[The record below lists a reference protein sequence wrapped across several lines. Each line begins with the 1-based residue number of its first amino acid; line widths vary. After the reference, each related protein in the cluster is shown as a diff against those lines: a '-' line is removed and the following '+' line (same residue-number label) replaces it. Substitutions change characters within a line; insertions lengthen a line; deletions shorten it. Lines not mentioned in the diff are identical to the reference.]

1 MRENIVDC
9 KLSIIYYSTY
19 GSNVQLAKW
28 AEEAALKLGAEVRVR
43 QVQEL
48 APQVVIDSQA
58 GWKAN
63 QEATKDIPVATSDD
77 ITWSD
82 AVLFSVPSRFGNVPS
97 QFKQFIDIQGGIWAT
112 GKTVNKAVSAMSS
125 AQNPHG
131 GQEATLLSLY
141 TSMYHWGAI
150 VVTPGYT
157 DASVGLAGGNPYG
170 TSVTIGQDGK
180 MIENVRPAVEH
191 QVKRLL
197 DVASKLK

>member
-1 MRENIVDC
+1 MST

-28 AEEAALKLGAEVRVR
+28 AEEEALKLGAEVRVR
-43 QVQEL
+43 QIQEL
-48 APQVVIDSQA
+48 APQAVIDSQPA
-58 GWKAN
+58 WKAN
-63 QEATKDIPVATSDD
+63 QDATQDIPVASSDD
-77 ITWSD
+77 ITWAD

-131 GQEATLLSLY
+131 GQEATILSLY

-191 QVKRLL
+191 QVRRLL
-197 DVASKLK
+197 DIASKLK

>member
-1 MRENIVDC
+1 MST

-28 AEEAALKLGAEVRVR
+28 AEEEALKLGAEVRVR
-43 QVQEL
+43 QIQEL
-48 APQVVIDSQA
+48 APQSVIDSQPA
-58 GWKAN
+58 WKAN
-63 QEATKDIPVATSDD
+63 QETTKDIPVASSDD
-77 ITWSD
+77 ITWAD
-82 AVLFSVPSRFGNVPS
+82 AILFSVPSRFGNVPS

-112 GKTVNKAVSAMSS
+112 GKTVNKAISAMSS

-131 GQEATLLSLY
+131 GQEATLLNLY

-180 MIENVRPAVEH
+180 MVENVRPAVEH
-191 QVKRLL
+191 QVRRLL
-197 DVASKLK
+197 DIASKLK

>member
-1 MRENIVDC
+1 MST

-19 GSNVQLAKW
+19 GSNVQMAKW

-43 QVQEL
+43 QIQEL
-48 APQVVIDSQA
+48 APQAVIDSQA

-63 QEATKDIPVATSDD
+63 QEATKDIPVASSDD
-77 ITWSD
+77 ITWAD
-82 AVLFSVPSRFGNVPS
+82 AILFAVPTRFGNVPS

-112 GKTVNKAVSAMSS
+112 GKTVNKAVSAMTS

-141 TSMYHWGAI
+141 TSMFHWGAI

-180 MIENVRPAVEH
+180 MVENVRPAVEH

-197 DVASKLK
+197 DVAAKLK

>member
-1 MRENIVDC
+1 MST

-43 QVQEL
+43 QIQEL

-63 QEATKDIPVATSDD
+63 QEATKDIPVATSED
-77 ITWSD
+77 ITWAD

-197 DVASKLK
+197 DIANKLK

>member
-1 MRENIVDC
+1 MST

-28 AEEAALKLGAEVRVR
+28 AEEEALKLGAEVRVR
-43 QVQEL
+43 QIQEL
-48 APQVVIDSQA
+48 APQAVIESQPA
-58 GWKAN
+58 WKAN
-63 QEATKDIPVATSDD
+63 QDATKDIPVASSDD
-77 ITWSD
+77 ITWAD

-131 GQEATLLSLY
+131 GQEATILSLY

>member
-1 MRENIVDC
+1 MST

-19 GSNVQLAKW
+19 GSNVQMAKW

-43 QVQEL
+43 QIQEL
-48 APQVVIDSQA
+48 APQAVIDSQP

-63 QEATKDIPVATSDD
+63 QEATKDIPVANSDD
-77 ITWSD
+77 IVWAD
-82 AVLFSVPSRFGNVPS
+82 AVLLAVPTRFGNVPS

-112 GKTVNKAVSAMSS
+112 GKTVNKAVSAMTS

-141 TSMYHWGAI
+141 TSMFHWGAI

-170 TSVTIGQDGK
+170 TSVTINQEGK
-180 MIENVRPAVEH
+180 MVENVRPAVEH

-197 DVASKLK
+197 EVAAKLK

>member
-1 MRENIVDC
+1 MST

-19 GSNVQLAKW
+19 GSNVQMAKW

-43 QVQEL
+43 QIQEL
-48 APQVVIDSQA
+48 APQVVIDSQP

-63 QEATKDIPVATSDD
+63 QEATKDIPVANSDD
-77 ITWSD
+77 IVWAD
-82 AVLFSVPSRFGNVPS
+82 AVLFAVPTRFGNVPS

-112 GKTVNKAVSAMSS
+112 GKTVNKAVSAMTS

-141 TSMYHWGAI
+141 TSMFHWGAI

-157 DASVGLAGGNPYG
+157 DASIGLAGGNPYG
-170 TSVTIGQDGK
+170 TSVTINQEGK
-180 MIENVRPAVEH
+180 MVENVRPAVEH

-197 DVASKLK
+197 EVAAKLK

>member
-1 MRENIVDC
+1 MST

-28 AEEAALKLGAEVRVR
+28 AEEEALKSGAEVRLR
-43 QVQEL
+43 QIQEL
-48 APQVVIDSQA
+48 APQAVIDTQP

-63 QEATKDIPVATSDD
+63 QEATKDIPFASSDD
-77 ITWSD
+77 ITWAD
-82 AVLFSVPSRFGNVPS
+82 AVLFSVPSRFGGVPS

-112 GKTVNKAVSAMSS
+112 GKTVNKAISAMTS

-141 TSMYHWGAI
+141 TSMFHWGAI

-170 TSVTIGQDGK
+170 TSVTIAQDGK
-180 MIENVRPAVEH
+180 MVENVRPAVEH
-191 QVKRLL
+191 QVRRLL

>member
-1 MRENIVDC
+1 MST

-19 GSNVQLAKW
+19 GSNVQMAKW

-43 QVQEL
+43 QIQEL
-48 APQVVIDSQA
+48 APQAVIDSQP

-63 QEATKDIPVATSDD
+63 QEATKDIPVANSDD
-77 ITWSD
+77 IVWAD
-82 AVLFSVPSRFGNVPS
+82 AVLFAVPTRFGNVPS

-112 GKTVNKAVSAMSS
+112 GKTVNKAVSAMTS

-141 TSMYHWGAI
+141 TSMFHWGAI

-170 TSVTIGQDGK
+170 TSVTINQEGK
-180 MIENVRPAVEH
+180 MVENVRPAVEH

-197 DVASKLK
+197 EVAAKLK

>member
-1 MRENIVDC
+1 MST

-28 AEEAALKLGAEVRVR
+28 AEEEALKLGAEVRVR

-48 APQVVIDSQA
+48 APQSVIDSQA
-58 GWKAN
+58 PWKAN
-63 QEATKDIPVATSDD
+63 QEATKNTPIATSDD
-77 ITWSD
+77 ITWAD
-82 AVLFSVPSRFGNVPS
+82 AILFSVPSRFGNVPS

-131 GQEATLLSLY
+131 GQEATLLNLY
-141 TSMYHWGAI
+141 TSMYHWGAV

-180 MIENVRPAVEH
+180 MVENVRPAVEH
-191 QVKRLL
+191 QVRRLL
-197 DVASKLK
+197 DIAGKLNK

>member
-1 MRENIVDC
+1 MST

-77 ITWSD
+77 ITWAD

>member
-1 MRENIVDC
+1 MST

-28 AEEAALKLGAEVRVR
+28 AEEEALKLGAEVRVR
-43 QVQEL
+43 QIQEL
-48 APQVVIDSQA
+48 APQAVIESQPA
-58 GWKAN
+58 WKAN
-63 QEATKDIPVATSDD
+63 QDATKDIPVASSDD
-77 ITWSD
+77 ITWAD

-125 AQNPHG
+125 AQNLHG
-131 GQEATLLSLY
+131 GQEATILSLY

-191 QVKRLL
+191 QVRRLL
-197 DVASKLK
+197 DIASKLK

>member
-1 MRENIVDC
+1 MST

-28 AEEAALKLGAEVRVR
+28 AEEEALKLGAEVRVR
-43 QVQEL
+43 QIQEL
-48 APQVVIDSQA
+48 APQAVIESQPA
-58 GWKAN
+58 WKAN
-63 QEATKDIPVATSDD
+63 QDATKDIPFASSDD
-77 ITWSD
+77 ITWAD
-82 AVLFSVPSRFGNVPS
+82 AVLFSIPSRFGNVPS
-97 QFKQFIDIQGGIWAT
+97 QFKQFLDIQGGIWAT

-191 QVKRLL
+191 QVRRLL
-197 DVASKLK
+197 DIASKLK

>member
-1 MRENIVDC
+1 MST

-28 AEEAALKLGAEVRVR
+28 AEEEALKLGAEVRVR

-48 APQVVIDSQA
+48 APQSVIDSQA
-58 GWKAN
+58 PWKAN
-63 QEATKDIPVATSDD
+63 QEATKNTPIATSDD
-77 ITWSD
+77 ITWAD
-82 AVLFSVPSRFGNVPS
+82 AILFSVPSRFGNVPS

-131 GQEATLLSLY
+131 GQEATLLNLY

-180 MIENVRPAVEH
+180 MVENVKPAVEH
-191 QVKRLL
+191 QVRRLL
-197 DVASKLK
+197 DIAGKLNK

>member
-1 MRENIVDC
+1 MSL
-9 KLSIIYYSTY
+9 KLSVIYYSTY

-28 AEEAALKLGAEVRVR
+28 AEAEALKLGAEVRVR

-48 APQVVIDSQA
+48 APQAVIDGQA
-58 GWKAN
+58 SWKAN
-63 QEATKDIPVATSDD
+63 QEATKDIPVASSDD
-77 ITWSD
+77 LDWAD
-82 AVLFSVPSRFGNVPS
+82 AILFSVPSRFGNVPS
-97 QFKQFIDIQGGIWAT
+97 QFKQFLDIQGGLWAT
-112 GKTVNKAVSAMSS
+112 GKTVNKVVSAMSS

-131 GQEATLLSLY
+131 GQEATILNLY

-180 MIENVRPAVEH
+180 MIEDVRPAVEH
-191 QVKRLL
+191 QVRRLL
-197 DVASKLK
+197 SVAGKIKA

>member
-1 MRENIVDC
+1 MST

-77 ITWSD
+77 ITWAD

-157 DASVGLAGGNPYG
+157 DVSVGLAGGNPYG

>member
-1 MRENIVDC
+1 MST

-28 AEEAALKLGAEVRVR
+28 AEEEALKLGAEVRVR
-43 QVQEL
+43 QIQEL
-48 APQVVIDSQA
+48 APQAVIESQPA
-58 GWKAN
+58 WKAN
-63 QEATKDIPVATSDD
+63 QDATKDIQVASSDD
-77 ITWSD
+77 ITWAD

-131 GQEATLLSLY
+131 GQETTLLSLY

-191 QVKRLL
+191 QVRRLL
-197 DVASKLK
+197 DIASKLK

>member
-1 MRENIVDC
+1 MST

-28 AEEAALKLGAEVRVR
+28 AEEEALKLGAEVRVR
-43 QVQEL
+43 QIQEL
-48 APQVVIDSQA
+48 APQAVIDSQPA
-58 GWKAN
+58 WKAN
-63 QEATKDIPVATSDD
+63 QDATKDIPVASSDD
-77 ITWSD
+77 ITWAD

-97 QFKQFIDIQGGIWAT
+97 QFKQFLDIQGGIWAT

-191 QVKRLL
+191 QVRRLL
-197 DVASKLK
+197 DIASKLK

>member
-1 MRENIVDC
+1 MST

-19 GSNVQLAKW
+19 GSNVQMAKW

-43 QVQEL
+43 QIQEL
-48 APQVVIDSQA
+48 APQAVIDSQP

-63 QEATKDIPVATSDD
+63 QEATKDIPVANSDD
-77 ITWSD
+77 IVWAD
-82 AVLFSVPSRFGNVPS
+82 AVLFAVPTLFGNVPS

-112 GKTVNKAVSAMSS
+112 GKTVNKAVSAMTS

-141 TSMYHWGAI
+141 TSMFHWGAI

-170 TSVTIGQDGK
+170 TSVTINQEGK
-180 MIENVRPAVEH
+180 MVENVRPAVEH

-197 DVASKLK
+197 EVAAKLK

>member
-1 MRENIVDC
+1 MST

-28 AEEAALKLGAEVRVR
+28 AEEEALKLGAEVRIR

-48 APQVVIDSQA
+48 APQSVIDSQA
-58 GWKAN
+58 PWKAN
-63 QEATKDIPVATSDD
+63 QEATKNTPIATSDD
-77 ITWSD
+77 ITWAD
-82 AVLFSVPSRFGNVPS
+82 GILFSVPSRFGNVPS

-131 GQEATLLSLY
+131 GQEATLLNLY
-141 TSMYHWGAI
+141 TSMYHWGAV

-180 MIENVRPAVEH
+180 MVENVRPAVEH
-191 QVKRLL
+191 QVRRLL
-197 DVASKLK
+197 DIAGKLNK

>member
-1 MRENIVDC
+1 MST

-43 QVQEL
+43 QIQEL

-58 GWKAN
+58 AWKAN

-77 ITWSD
+77 ITWAD

-197 DVASKLK
+197 DVADKLK

>member
-1 MRENIVDC
+1 MST

-28 AEEAALKLGAEVRVR
+28 AEEEALKLGAEVRVR
-43 QVQEL
+43 QIQEL
-48 APQVVIDSQA
+48 APQSVIDSQA
-58 GWKAN
+58 PWKAN
-63 QEATKDIPVATSDD
+63 QEATKNTPIATSDD
-77 ITWSD
+77 ITWAD
-82 AVLFSVPSRFGNVPS
+82 AILFSVPSRFGNVPS

-131 GQEATLLSLY
+131 GQEATLLNLY
-141 TSMYHWGAI
+141 TSMYHWGAV

-180 MIENVRPAVEH
+180 MVENVRPAVEH
-191 QVKRLL
+191 QVRRLL
-197 DVASKLK
+197 DIAGKLNK

>member
-1 MRENIVDC
+1 MST

-19 GSNVQLAKW
+19 GSNVQMAKW
-28 AEEAALKLGAEVRVR
+28 AEAAALKLGAEVRVR
-43 QVQEL
+43 QIQEL
-48 APQVVIDSQA
+48 APQAVIDSQP

-63 QEATKDIPVATSDD
+63 QEATKDIPVANSDD
-77 ITWSD
+77 IVWAD
-82 AVLFSVPSRFGNVPS
+82 AVLFAVPTRFGNVPS

-112 GKTVNKAVSAMSS
+112 GKTVNKAVSAMTS

-141 TSMYHWGAI
+141 TSMFHWGAI

-170 TSVTIGQDGK
+170 TSVTINQEGK
-180 MIENVRPAVEH
+180 MVENVRPAVEH

-197 DVASKLK
+197 EVAAKLK